1 VSRQSSRS
9 NLGAADG
16 PDEARGNKVVP
27 EVEET
32 AQSRSISKII
42 KVRARRSP
50 ARSLGAIKIVVRS
63 TPRAATSA
71 VLVDRPRERAVRLS
85 DPASLPADA
94 RVPGGPRGAL
104 PRRDEDT
111 VAAAARP
118 PPPPRAR
125 PARCPSQTLPLKSC
139 YVFTLEN
146 PIRRRLIRVVYSKSF
161 DRVIMLTIML
171 NCVFLAM
178 DSNAPD
184 FDETDRGC
192 VARARRGDRP
202 ARRNSP
208 TRARRTRPSA
218 ARCRR
223 KNRSIDRRSIEFP
236 PLVRLRRR

>member
-1 VSRQSSRS
+1 MPIRRTASIGGHSPGSGHETPAEEGSSPAGSRRVSRQSSRS

-104 PRRDEDT
+104 PRRDEETFAD
-111 VAAAARP
+111 AA
-118 PPPPRAR
+118 
-125 PARCPSQTLPLKSC
+125 
-139 YVFTLEN
+139 
-146 PIRRRLIRVVYSKSF
+146 I
-161 DRVIMLTIML
+161 VIPVE
-171 NCVFLAM
+171 C
-178 DSNAPD
+178 
-184 FDETDRGC
+184 
-192 VARARRGDRP
+192 
-202 ARRNSP
+202 
-208 TRARRTRPSA
+208 
-218 ARCRR
+218 
-223 KNRSIDRRSIEFP
+223 
-236 PLVRLRRR
+236 